1 MKNDRICPVCG
12 RDGSRDIAACP
23 SLARLKKGAAILN
36 QPKLAVRPQA
46 ELEKLEAELASL
58 KKEKRRL
65 QDKARK
71 DKKEIEE
78 AGRLLETLREEN
90 RRAQNRV
97 AELERRLSEANQAPK
112 APQALKGG
120 ATTGWVWAA
129 VPDESLWYLIRD
141 GLKRKEGARF
151 PETVA
156 VPARFGGQLVTK
168 LGDFALHEQK
178 EIRRVIV
185 PEGIRELGKY
195 SLCSN
200 PRLEEISL
208 PKSLRTIGEYA
219 CWNNPSLR
227 AVNLPEGLVKVGDNA
242 FSSCTNLREVKFPST
257 LKAIGRSGFWGCKA
271 LEKIELPD
279 SLESLGKYCFQC
291 CDSLQLVVF
300 PRSWMNRKQEI
311 REASIYCTVQ
321 FR

>member
-12 RDGSRDIAACP
+12 HDGSRDIAARP

-78 AGRLLETLREEN
+78 AGQQLEALREEN

-112 APQALKGG
+112 APQAPKGG
-120 ATTGWVWAA
+120 ASTGWVWAA
-129 VPDESLWYLIRD
+129 VPDESLWFLLGD
-141 GLKRKEGARF
+141 TLKRKEGVCF

-156 VPARFGGQLVTK
+156 IPAQIGVRPVTM
-168 LGDFALHEQK
+168 LGDFALNDQEK
-178 EIRRVIV
+178 IRRVIV

-242 FSSCTNLREVKFPST
+242 FSPCTNLREV
-257 LKAIGRSGFWGCKA
+257 
-271 LEKIELPD
+271 
-279 SLESLGKYCFQC
+279 
-291 CDSLQLVVF
+291 
-300 PRSWMNRKQEI
+300 
-311 REASIYCTVQ
+311 
-321 FR
+321 